1 MLNSFASGF
10 AVGVASEVT
19 AALLTG
25 EASAG
30 ETVVRSGVQRG
41 KSSLCVCVGNAR
53 VGDFFIFFFFFSFK
67 QDCSALSWVV
77 ILAGLTV
84 HFLLLS
90 QCWRLT
96 S

>member
-53 VGDFFIFFFFFSFK
+53 VGDFFIFFFSFLLNRTV
-67 QDCSALSWVV
+67 QHCHGSLSW
-77 ILAGLTV
+77 LA
-84 HFLLLS
+84 
-90 QCWRLT
+90 
-96 S
+96 